1 MPSCV
6 WTPQDHI
13 KLINLIEIDCKG
25 NATAAAKKLG
35 IPPTTARS
43 RYEAARVWRDKHGH
57 KPIPAEPP
65 QVVEVLKTKPR
76 VRMQVASPTGQGYR
90 VLAIGDAHDD
100 PHIPKDRFRWF
111 GKHASAIKADYVVQI
126 GDWAT
131 LDSLNSHIPNE
142 TLQAKQKSPFV
153 DDLTSLA
160 ESIREFKAGLGD
172 FSCRKVVCL
181 GNHERRAWLYEDVN
195 PESAGLLTGPLLSA
209 FHSEGWET
217 RPYGEIFYLG
227 GVGFVHAALN
237 RLGKTYGGKNAENT
251 IANDAVHDLVIGHS
265 HVARQIRQPKIGP
278 YNHVTVLNLG
288 CALPDG
294 HVEDYARD
302 SLTGWTWGV
311 YELFIRGGH
320 IESAKFVSMREIEGL
335 YA

>member
-1 MPSCV
+1 MATAKL
-6 WTPQDHI
+6 TPADHI
-13 KLINLIEIDCKG
+13 KTLNLLEAHG
-25 NATAAAKKLG
+25 SVTNAARKLG
-35 IPPTTARS
+35 IPRGTMD
-43 RYEAARVWRDKHGH
+43 ARVQSARTWKAAHAPKVETAPD
-57 KPIPAEPP
+57 
-65 QVVEVLKTKPR
+65 VVEVLRSKPR
-76 VRMQVASPTGQGYR
+76 VRMQVASPTGNGYR

-111 GKHASAIKADYVVQI
+111 GRHAAAMKADYVVQI

-142 TLQAKQKSPFV
+142 TLQAKQKSPFF
-153 DDLTSLA
+153 DDLISLND
-160 ESIREFKAGLGD
+160 SVREFENGLG
-172 FSCRKVVCL
+172 FYECKKVITL
-181 GNHERRAWLYEDVN
+181 GNHERRAWLFEDQN
-195 PESAGLLTGPLLSA
+195 PESAGLLTGPLLST
-209 FHSEGWET
+209 FHAKGWET
-217 RPYGEIFYLG
+217 HDYGTIFYLG

-251 IANDAVHDLVIGHS
+251 IANDAVHDIVIGHS
-265 HVARQIRQPKIGP
+265 HVARQIRQPKLGP

-302 SLTGWTWGV
+302 SLSGWTWGV

-320 IESAKFVSMREIEGL
+320 IESAKFVSMLELEQL

>member
-1 MPSCV
+1 MP
-6 WTPQDHI
+6 TPTRTPADHI
-13 KLINLIEIDCKG
+13 KTLNLIETCG
-25 NATAAAKKLG
+25 SVTLAARKLG
-35 IPPTTARS
+35 IPRGTMDARVQ
-43 RYEAARVWRDKHGH
+43 AARAWKAAHAPKVETA
-57 KPIPAEPP
+57 PE
-65 QVVEVLKTKPR
+65 VVEVLQVKPR
-76 VRMQVASPTGQGYR
+76 VRMRVTSASGDGYR
-90 VLAIGDAHDD
+90 VQGIGDAHDD
-100 PHIPKDRFRWF
+100 PHLPKDRFRWL
-111 GKHASAIKADYVVQI
+111 GRHAADMRAHYTVSI
-126 GDWAT
+126 GDWST
-131 LDSLNSHIPNE
+131 VDSLNSHIDNA
-142 TLQAKQKSPFV
+142 TLQAKMKSPFM
-153 DDLTSLA
+153 DDLVSLQ
-160 ESIREFKAGLGD
+160 ESLTQFRIGLNGHEHK
-172 FSCRKVVCL
+172 KVITL
-181 GNHERRAWLYEDVN
+181 GNHERRAWIYEDQN

-217 RPYGEIFYLG
+217 HDYGNIFYLG

-302 SLTGWTWGV
+302 SLSGWTWGV

-320 IESAKFVSMREIEGL
+320 IESAKFVSMRELEER

>member
-1 MPSCV
+1 MARIDL
-6 WTPQDHI
+6 TPADHI
-13 KLINLIEIDCKG
+13 KTINFVEGRHKG
-25 NATAAAKKLG
+25 NVTHAARAMGVPRNTLL
-35 IPPTTARS
+35 S
-43 RYEAARVWRDKHGH
+43 RYQSAKAWRQHHGH
-57 KPIPAEPP
+57 EPEKSP
-65 QVVEVLKTKPR
+65 EVVEVLQAKPR
-76 VRMQVASPTGQGYR
+76 VRMQVASPTGGGYR
-90 VLAIGDAHDD
+90 VQAIGDTHDD
-100 PHIPKDRFRWF
+100 KHIPKDRFRWF
-111 GKHASAIKADYVVQI
+111 GKHAADMRADYTVQV

-131 LDSLNSHIPNE
+131 VDSLNNHIPNE
-142 TLQAKQKSPFV
+142 TLQAKTKNPFM
-153 DDLTSLA
+153 DDLVSLQ
-160 ESIREFKAGLGD
+160 ESLTQFRIGLNGYAHK
-172 FSCRKVVCL
+172 KVITL
-181 GNHERRAWLYEDVN
+181 GNHERRAWIYEDQN

-217 RPYGEIFYLG
+217 HPYGTIFYLG

-320 IESAKFVSMREIEGL
+320 IESAKFVSMLELQERYG
-335 YA
+335 

>member
-1 MPSCV
+1 MPAKPM
-6 WTPQDHI
+6 TPADHI
-13 KLINLIEIDCKG
+13 KTIALVEGCGGVISH
-25 NATAAAKKLG
+25 AARKIG
-35 IPPTTARS
+35 IPEATMRGRYREAR
-43 RYEAARVWRDKHGH
+43 AWRQHHGH
-57 KPIPAEPP
+57 EPIKPPE
-65 QVVEVLKTKPR
+65 VVTIERVKPR
-76 VRMQVASPTGQGYR
+76 VRMQVASPTGNGYR

-111 GKHASAIKADYVVQI
+111 GKHAAAMKADYVVQI

-160 ESIREFKAGLGD
+160 ESIAEFKRGLGKHE
-172 FSCRKVVCL
+172 CKKVVTL
-181 GNHERRAWLYEDVN
+181 GNHERRAALYEDAN

-217 RPYGEIFYLG
+217 RPYGEIFYLA

-237 RLGKTYGGKNAENT
+237 RLGKTYGGKNSEQT
-251 IANDAVHDLVIGHS
+251 IANDSVHDLVIGHS
-265 HVARQIRQPKIGP
+265 HVARQIRVAKIGP

-302 SLTGWTWGV
+302 SLSGWTWGV

-320 IESAKFVSMREIEGL
+320 IESAKFVSMLELEQL